1 MTQLLVC
8 TVVPV
13 EVRHGL
19 AVAPLPAG
27 ALIAVVQPDPDAV
40 VGPRRLRRQR
50 VENESIRVD
59 VVQRH
64 QGAAV
69 LYRQFNNRLP

>member
-1 MTQLLVC
+1 MHTPPTGVMGHPAPVM
-8 TVVPV
+8 VV
-13 EVRHGL
+13 L
-19 AVAPLPAG
+19 
-27 ALIAVVQPDPDAV
+27 AVVQPDPDAV

-64 QGAAV
+64 QRAAV
-69 LYRQFNNRLP
+69 L